1 MGLNGSDRFRIRLM
15 EFCANSVELLY
26 YPLLYKKYDG
36 LEKKENVR
44 YDGSVRRAAID
55 VYRKK
60 DDTATKRPLLFY
72 IHGGGW
78 VSGRRSVRRSYCK
91 HWAEEGYVAVTA
103 GYDYARG
110 ETHRDFLRQIFTAL
124 AYVLDRADEWGF
136 DKNRVVVGG
145 ESAGGHLAA
154 MIGAMTTHRELFD
167 ELGIN
172 FRYKENFR
180 SSALLLLSGIF
191 DPYRSISTGFPF
203 IKTYISA
210 FAGETCKKLSV
221 YFDGDERRLT
231 SPEFYADEAFPPSFI
246 VASSMDQ
253 LLSESLSLHAKLTAS
268 GVPCAYFVC
277 KGINGMHAASLD
289 SVHGK
294 YGKKCFAEAKEF
306 MLKHLSEAV
315 SDDETCSEKVGG
327 AIGAA

>member
-1 MGLNGSDRFRIRLM
+1 MGLNGFDRFRIRLM
-15 EFCANSVELLY
+15 ELCANSVELLY
-26 YPLLYKKYDG
+26 FPLLYKKYNDVAA
-36 LEKKENVR
+36 LENMR
-44 YDGSVRRAAID
+44 YDGSVRRAALD

-60 DDTATKRPLLFY
+60 DGNPSVKKPLLFY

-78 VSGRRSVRRSYCK
+78 VSGRRAIRRYYCK
-91 HWAEEGYVAVTA
+91 HWAEEGYVAVNV

-110 ETHRDFLRQIFTAL
+110 ETHRDFLRQIFKAL

-136 DKNRVVVGG
+136 DRNRVVVGG

-167 ELGIN
+167 ELGVDFAYKDT
-172 FRYKENFR
+172 FRPA
-180 SSALLLLSGIF
+180 ALLLLSGIY
-191 DPYRSISTGFPF
+191 DPYRSIDTGFPF
-203 IKTYISA
+203 IKTYVSA
-210 FAGETCKKLSV
+210 FAGETYKKLKTH
-221 YFDGDERRLT
+221 FDGDERRLT
-231 SPEFYADEAFPPSFI
+231 SPEFYADGAFPLSFI

-294 YGKKCFAEAKEF
+294 YGKECFARVVAFMREA
-306 MLKHLSEAV
+306 LA
-315 SDDETCSEKVGG
+315 KVFADG
-327 AIGAA
+327 ANAA

>member
-1 MGLNGSDRFRIRLM
+1 MGLNGFDRFRIRLM
-15 EFCANSVELLY
+15 ELCANSVELLY
-26 YPLLYKKYDG
+26 FPLLYKKYNDVAA
-36 LEKKENVR
+36 LENMR
-44 YDGSVRRAAID
+44 YDGSVRRAALD

-60 DDTATKRPLLFY
+60 DGNPSVKKPLLFY

-78 VSGRRSVRRSYCK
+78 VSGRRAIRRYYCK

-110 ETHRDFLRQIFTAL
+110 ETHRDFLRQIFAAL

-136 DKNRVVVGG
+136 DRNRVVVGG

-167 ELGIN
+167 ELGVD
-172 FRYKENFR
+172 FSYKDTFKP
-180 SSALLLLSGIF
+180 SALLLLSGIY
-191 DPYRSISTGFPF
+191 DPYRSIDTGFPF
-203 IKTYISA
+203 IKTYVSA
-210 FAGETCKKLSV
+210 FAGETYKKLKAH
-221 YFDGDERRLT
+221 FDGDERWLT
-231 SPEFYADEAFPPSFI
+231 SPEFYADGDFPPSFI
-246 VASSMDQ
+246 VASGMDR
-253 LLSESLSLHAKLTAS
+253 LLSESLSLYTKLKSS
-268 GVPCAYFVC
+268 GVLCAYFVC

-315 SDDETCSEKVGG
+315 SDDETCSEKVG
-327 AIGAA
+327 AQ

>member
-1 MGLNGSDRFRIRLM
+1 MGLNRSDRFRIRLM
-15 EFCANSVELLY
+15 EFCANGVELLY

-44 YDGSVRRAAID
+44 YDGSVRRAALD

-60 DDTATKRPLLFY
+60 DGNPSVKKPLLFY

-78 VSGRRSVRRSYCK
+78 VSGWRAIRRYYCK
-91 HWAEEGYVAVTA
+91 HWAEEGYVAVNV

-110 ETHRDFLRQIFTAL
+110 ETHRDFLRQIFAAL
-124 AYVLDRADEWGF
+124 EFVLDRADEWGF
-136 DKNRVVVGG
+136 DKTRVIVGG

-167 ELGIN
+167 ELGVD
-172 FRYKENFR
+172 FSYKDTFKP
-180 SSALLLLSGIF
+180 SALLLLSGIY
-191 DPYRSISTGFPF
+191 DPYRSIDTGFPF
-203 IKTYISA
+203 IKTYVSA
-210 FAGETCKKLSV
+210 FAGETYRKLKAH
-221 YFDGDERRLT
+221 FDGDERRLT
-231 SPEFYADEAFPPSFI
+231 SPEVYADEAFPPSFV
-246 VASSMDQ
+246 VASSADK
-253 LLSESLSLHAKLTAS
+253 LLSESLSLYTKLRSS

-294 YGKKCFAEAKEF
+294 YGKECFARAVAFMREA
-306 MLKHLSEAV
+306 LA
-315 SDDETCSEKVGG
+315 KVFADG
-327 AIGAA
+327 ANAA